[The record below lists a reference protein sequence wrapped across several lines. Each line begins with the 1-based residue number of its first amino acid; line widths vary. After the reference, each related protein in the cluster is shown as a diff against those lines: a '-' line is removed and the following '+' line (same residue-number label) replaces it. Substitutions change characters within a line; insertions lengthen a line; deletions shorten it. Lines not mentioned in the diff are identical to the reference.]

1 MAELTGG
8 DIRSFFIVFA
18 ALAALGGGVV
28 SLIKNLRD
36 MRPTVS
42 LEKRVTLLEAK
53 LESYDKRQR
62 RMEDGQKALCR
73 GVAALLS
80 HEINGNSI
88 EKLKKAQEGFTES
101 LIDR

>member
-8 DIRSFFIVFA
+8 DIRSFFIVAA
-18 ALAALGGGVV
+18 ALAAFAGGIV
-28 SLIKNLRD
+28 SLVKNWRD
-36 MRPTVS
+36 LKPKNT
-42 LEKRVTLLEAK
+42 LEKRVTLLESK
-53 LESYDKRQR
+53 LETYDRRQK
-62 RMEDGQKALCR
+62 RMEDGQRALCR